1 MPTYYD
7 HGLGID
13 TTSQITSSGDEL
25 AAAANYTE
33 PENVDFGYFTW
44 ENQPISKT
52 VTLKLRDEDFPQ
64 LSSSLIYI
72 TIPSGSPHNI
82 YDSTNTVLVSGNAQE
97 NNDRD
102 FTLDYTL
109 RGATTDTGNLTEDNV
124 WSFTTAALEFGN
136 TEVVVGINSN
146 IGIRDTVNMIISR
159 TPTLGPIVTITTET
173 SATTATEITIDGT
186 ASDPNSLPFTVTYEL
201 SGARTDTGTAVGTD
215 NWTFTEGL
223 SAGDNRFDV
232 TATNT
237 WNLAGSDSLIVTYS
251 PPVNGGEECG
261 PPGDHFCDEIID
273 PLWTVSVQGG
283 GTVTEPVGTELV
295 ISSSAFIG
303 YLTGSDIGIINGC
316 YRNTLISGDF
326 DKTVVVT
333 DITTLGGTEETAFVA
348 SVDSNEFVWIDPYT
362 NLIRGHHYF
371 PGTTGSDQDVWDM
384 QFPVFLRITRVSDIF
399 YTYWSQNGTDWTE
412 LIPGGLGRLN
422 DSRDVT
428 IWIHCAGLFSGF
440 DTYWDWYGDTVD
452 LPDDW

>member
-25 AAAANYTE
+25 ADAEDYII
-33 PENVDFGYFTW
+33 PENVDYAYKTW
-44 ENQPISKT
+44 ENLPLSCVRTPTKA
-52 VTLKLRDEDFPQ
+52 EFPA

-109 RGATTDTGNLTEDNV
+109 RGVTTDTGNLAEDNV

-136 TEVVVGINSN
+136 TEVVVGINSD
-146 IGIRDTVNMIISR
+146 IGMRDTDNVIISR
-159 TPTLGPIVTITTET
+159 TPTLPPVVTITTET

-201 SGARTDTGTAVGTD
+201 SGARTDTGTATGTD

-232 TATNT
+232 TGTNS
-237 WNLAGSDSLIVTYS
+237 WNLSGSDFLIVTYS
-251 PPVNGGEECG
+251 QPAEGGNYFILPNEDVTLNGSFFGSG
-261 PPGDHFCDEIID
+261 VGYWDRLDSGIDSGTPDDGNGVVGLDGDNWRFGFANPSFAGTSSEII
-273 PLWTVSVQGG
+273 VRVRAN
-283 GTVTEPVGTELV
+283 GTGDGRTFLRLYSDG
-295 ISSSAFIG
+295 SSSDG
-303 YLTGSDIGIINGC
+303 TGSWEAPIGSYGN
-316 YRNTLISGDF
+316 YEKSF
-326 DKTVVVT
+326 AVAKTAAQ
-333 DITTLGGTEETAFVA
+333 L
-348 SVDSNEFVWIDPYT
+348 T
-362 NLIRGHHYF
+362 NLEVYIRADDY
-371 PGTTGSDQDVWDM
+371 D
-384 QFPVFLRITRVSDIF
+384 
-399 YTYWSQNGTDWTE
+399 
-412 LIPGGLGRLN
+412 
-422 DSRDVT
+422 
-428 IWIHCAGLFSGF
+428 
-440 DTYWDWYGDTVD
+440 
-452 LPDDW
+452 DDWISEIEVEIVV